1 LQLTRLL
8 LNLHLAIPV
17 AMPLLALLGWRYPR
31 FRRLGPILLLVSTL
45 VGIITTVL
53 SWRTGQSPVIDL
65 SRILPFPFVLTLD
78 RLSSL
83 FLFLVSAVSAATT
96 LFSIPYVE
104 RHYSAGRQAWIWT
117 FLPLFILS
125 MVLVVTAASAFA
137 FLFGWELMT
146 VFSAALVAVDGDSP
160 ERRHN
165 LLIYLLMMHAGAAAV
180 AASFFLYLP
189 SAHGLTFAEIR
200 TAGANLPGHSAI
212 AIYLLALLGFSTKA
226 GVIPVHLWLPRTHP
240 IAPSP
245 VSALMSA
252 VMLKTAVYGL
262 VRFGFDFLPHPAA
275 WWGYLVLL
283 AGMVSSVLGIL
294 YALGERDIKRLLAYS
309 SVENIGII
317 YLGLGAALIFRAYE
331 APVWASLAL
340 VAALG
345 HTVNHAL
352 FKSLLFMG
360 AGSVSAATHTLN
372 LDELGGLLSRMPYT
386 GTSLLVACCSIA
398 GLPLFNGF
406 ISEWLTFRSFLAGAT
421 LPSTLAQIVLPLSA
435 GGLALV
441 GGLSAACFM
450 GLFGTAFLGR
460 PRSVEAKCAVE
471 APWAMHFATGVLAL
485 ACASVGV
492 YPALLLRP
500 LSLVANGLIPYANAP
515 QELSVLPR
523 LLPILSLC
531 VLGAVLIALAIPR
544 VIRVTAIWAC
554 GLPQISPRMEYTATA
569 FSKPLRSVFATVY
582 KANRKI
588 EVLPADQPYFPVTVS
603 YRSVRTTSFERSL
616 YRPAVDA
623 IVAAANQ
630 IRRLHTGNVQMYLL
644 YIFLTL
650 VSLLVVLK
658 ALR

>member
-1 LQLTRLL
+1 
-8 LNLHLAIPV
+8 
-17 AMPLLALLGWRYPR
+17 
-31 FRRLGPILLLVSTL
+31 
-45 VGIITTVL
+45 
-53 SWRTGQSPVIDL
+53 
-65 SRILPFPFVLTLD
+65 
-78 RLSSL
+78 
-83 FLFLVSAVSAATT
+83 
-96 LFSIPYVE
+96 
-104 RHYSAGRQAWIWT
+104 
-117 FLPLFILS
+117 
-125 MVLVVTAASAFA
+125 MVFVVTAASAFA

-180 AASFFLYLP
+180 AASFFFYLP
-189 SAHGLTFAEIR
+189 LAHGLTFAEIR
-200 TAGANLPGHSAI
+200 AAGAILPGHSTI

-331 APVWASLAL
+331 APVWASFAL
-340 VAALG
+340 VAALA

-352 FKSLLFMG
+352 FKRLLFMG

-460 PRSVEAKCAVE
+460 P
-471 APWAMHFATGVLAL
+471 
-485 ACASVGV
+485 
-492 YPALLLRP
+492 
-500 LSLVANGLIPYANAP
+500 VA
-515 QELSVLPR
+515 
-523 LLPILSLC
+523 
-531 VLGAVLIALAIPR
+531 
-544 VIRVTAIWAC
+544 
-554 GLPQISPRMEYTATA
+554 
-569 FSKPLRSVFATVY
+569 
-582 KANRKI
+582 
-588 EVLPADQPYFPVTVS
+588 
-603 YRSVRTTSFERSL
+603 
-616 YRPAVDA
+616 
-623 IVAAANQ
+623 
-630 IRRLHTGNVQMYLL
+630 
-644 YIFLTL
+644 
-650 VSLLVVLK
+650 
-658 ALR
+658 